1 MKDYTTTPDHLPVP
15 MDDGAADHLLGMSLP
30 ALALASTQ
38 GGSVDLSL
46 QAGDLII
53 FCYPMTGQPGVPLPE
68 GWDDIPGARGC
79 TPQNICYRDHHGDFT
94 ALGAKVFGVSMQTP
108 SYQREMAER
117 LQLPF
122 AVLSDEHMAFTQAL
136 RLPTFHAAGMQLIKR
151 LTLIARQGKV
161 AAVKYPVF
169 PSHSDAPWAVEW
181 LRQHP

>member
-1 MKDYTTTPDHLPVP
+1 
-15 MDDGAADHLLGMSLP
+15 
-30 ALALASTQ
+30 
-38 GGSVDLSL
+38 
-46 QAGDLII
+46 
-53 FCYPMTGQPGVPLPE
+53 
-68 GWDDIPGARGC
+68 
-79 TPQNICYRDHHGDFT
+79 
-94 ALGAKVFGVSMQTP
+94 MQTP